1 MRGREPER
9 QQEEARWSGWM
20 SRAQNGDRDA
30 YDRLLRSIL
39 PRLRAFVGARVR
51 DRTLAEDVV
60 QNVLISIH
68 QARHTYRPE
77 RPFGPWLRAVARNA
91 VIDALRARG
100 VRTRREVPLED
111 LEPVAPGEPIESRD
125 ALSPALAAAL
135 AELPPTQ
142 REAVELL
149 HIHDLSSAEAAERLG
164 ISAVALRVR
173 AHRGYKALRAK
184 LRREDI

>member
-1 MRGREPER
+1 MRGRESER

-91 VIDALRARG
+91 VIDALRAR
-100 VRTRREVPLED
+100 